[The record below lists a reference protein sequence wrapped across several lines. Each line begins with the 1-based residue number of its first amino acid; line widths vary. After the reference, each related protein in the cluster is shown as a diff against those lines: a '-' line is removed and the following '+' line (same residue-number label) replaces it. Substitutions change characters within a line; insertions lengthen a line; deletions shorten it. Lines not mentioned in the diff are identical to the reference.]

1 MEPIE
6 QLDIKAKEAFKN
18 YAKIHPDKITFEEF
32 QQFINDFY
40 TKEQSPIPSL
50 KEIKQLFKE
59 SKTSS
64 SSTEQEVLKSEEFQE
79 TWKDLTI
86 SRMKTKDNLTF
97 D

>member
-18 YAKIHPDKITFEEF
+18 YAKKHPDKITFEEF
-32 QQFINDFY
+32 QQFIIDFY
-40 TKEQSPIPSL
+40 TKEQSPIPSI
-50 KEIKQLFKE
+50 KEIKLLFNE

-64 SSTEQEVLKSEEFQE
+64 SSPEQEVLKSEEFEE

-86 SRMKTKDNLTF
+86 SRMKTKDNITF